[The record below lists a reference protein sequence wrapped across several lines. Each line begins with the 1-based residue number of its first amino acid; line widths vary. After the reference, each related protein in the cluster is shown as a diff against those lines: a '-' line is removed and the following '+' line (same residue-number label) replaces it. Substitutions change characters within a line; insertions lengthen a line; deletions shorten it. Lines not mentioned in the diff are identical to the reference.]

1 MKLAMYHNQVVVIN
15 SDNIQPVKG
24 FNNLQEMLPHL
35 NEEINLGQKES
46 LPDSNDFSLP
56 IQKPQQIFAVGFN
69 YRDHMNELHTSAPKV
84 PNIFTKFVS
93 SLTGP
98 NPTVKIPSP
107 QTDWKA
113 ELVIVIG
120 DGGRNIKLTDT
131 SKHIAGYMVGQD
143 LSDRQLQF
151 ANSNPQ
157 FSLAKSYQNFSPI
170 GPWLTT
176 PDEIPD
182 LTSLTITT
190 EVNGQEK
197 QHSQLGNLIF
207 NPEKLVNYLSSITE
221 LFPGD
226 LIFTGTPGGVGFGR
240 NPKEFLQ
247 SGDQLVSKIDQLGQ
261 LTINMQ

>member
-107 QTDWKA
+107 QTDW
-113 ELVIVIG
+113 E
-120 DGGRNIKLTDT
+120 N
-131 SKHIAGYMVGQD
+131 
-143 LSDRQLQF
+143 
-151 ANSNPQ
+151 
-157 FSLAKSYQNFSPI
+157 
-170 GPWLTT
+170 
-176 PDEIPD
+176 
-182 LTSLTITT
+182 
-190 EVNGQEK
+190 
-197 QHSQLGNLIF
+197 
-207 NPEKLVNYLSSITE
+207 
-221 LFPGD
+221 
-226 LIFTGTPGGVGFGR
+226 
-240 NPKEFLQ
+240 
-247 SGDQLVSKIDQLGQ
+247 
-261 LTINMQ
+261 

>member
-1 MKLAMYHNQVVVIN
+1 
-15 SDNIQPVKG
+15 
-24 FNNLQEMLPHL
+24 
-35 NEEINLGQKES
+35 
-46 LPDSNDFSLP
+46 
-56 IQKPQQIFAVGFN
+56 
-69 YRDHMNELHTSAPKV
+69 
-84 PNIFTKFVS
+84 
-93 SLTGP
+93 
-98 NPTVKIPSP
+98 
-107 QTDWKA
+107 
-113 ELVIVIG
+113 
-120 DGGRNIKLTDT
+120 
-131 SKHIAGYMVGQD
+131 MVGQD